1 MKNMHIRGLLFA
13 ALILAMTVL
22 TGCSRKPEAAP
33 DQVAEALF
41 ELLFKD
47 DTAPMQEILGGASE
61 EDVRRDFFGGDG
73 GTSVARQIQSEMEAL
88 GPVLTEEEARNLYDG
103 IREVLGRL
111 DFSAS
116 LVSEEDGR
124 AVVSVQIGY
133 YGMDAVTDVLTE
145 AVGEALNEYG
155 QENLVSDE
163 AYNEFMKLYFNK
175 FVESLGTLT
184 PADGTR
190 EVTVEFEIVDVEI
203 NGERIAAWMPV
214 DAQKFGTD
222 LTAAALAFGDIKEE

>member
-1 MKNMHIRGLLFA
+1 MKNMHIRGLLFP
-13 ALILAMTVL
+13 ALILAMPVL
-22 TGCSRKPEAAP
+22 AGCSRKPEAAP

-41 ELLFKD
+41 ELLFKA

-61 EDVRRDFFGGDG
+61 EDVRRDFLGGDG
-73 GTSVARQIQSEMEAL
+73 GASVARQIQSEMEAL

-133 YGMDAVTDVLTE
+133 YGMDPVTDVLTE
-145 AVGEALNEYG
+145 AVGEAL
-155 QENLVSDE
+155 DE
-163 AYNEFMKLYFNK
+163 
-175 FVESLGTLT
+175 
-184 PADGTR
+184 
-190 EVTVEFEIVDVEI
+190 
-203 NGERIAAWMPV
+203 
-214 DAQKFGTD
+214 
-222 LTAAALAFGDIKEE
+222 

>member
-22 TGCSRKPEAAP
+22 AGCSRKPEAAP

-73 GTSVARQIQSEMEAL
+73 GASVARQIQSEMGAL

-124 AVVSVQIGY
+124 AVVSAQIGY

-163 AYNEFMKLYFNK
+163 
-175 FVESLGTLT
+175 VGS
-184 PADGTR
+184 
-190 EVTVEFEIVDVEI
+190 
-203 NGERIAAWMPV
+203 
-214 DAQKFGTD
+214 
-222 LTAAALAFGDIKEE
+222 